1 MTAIQSPP
9 APSVAPKRPALRS
22 AILAGLRSTPKTLP
36 ATLFY
41 DELGAA
47 LFEQICMLP
56 EYYLTRTEESI
67 LAEHAGTL
75 ASLMGPRVALI
86 ELGSGAATKVRPLL
100 VDVSREQLMD
110 VSATRAREFPQ
121 LQVMPVWADYTAAV
135 PLPPLPPDARRV
147 AFFPG
152 STIGNLEPAEAST
165 FLRTVRDLVG
175 EQGGLVLGVDRRK
188 DAAILH
194 AAYNAAQGITAQFNL
209 NALERLNREFD
220 GDVDIS
226 AFRHR
231 AFFNDAESRIEMHL
245 ESVVAHSFRLFGDE
259 FHMAEGETIRTEIS
273 CKYDRARLDAVAQ
286 AGGWRVDRLF
296 TDERQW
302 FWVAW
307 LRPA

>member
-1 MTAIQSPP
+1 MRGIIQ
-9 APSVAPKRPALRS
+9 A
-22 AILAGLRSTPKTLP
+22 
-36 ATLFY
+36 
-41 DELGAA
+41 
-47 LFEQICMLP
+47 
-56 EYYLTRTEESI
+56 
-67 LAEHAGTL
+67 
-75 ASLMGPRVALI
+75 
-86 ELGSGAATKVRPLL
+86 
-100 VDVSREQLMD
+100 
-110 VSATRAREFPQ
+110 
-121 LQVMPVWADYTAAV
+121 
-135 PLPPLPPDARRV
+135 
-147 AFFPG
+147 
-152 STIGNLEPAEAST
+152 N
-165 FLRTVRDLVG
+165 
-175 EQGGLVLGVDRRK
+175 LGVDRRK

-194 AAYNAAQGITAQFNL
+194 AAYNDAQGITAQFNL

-220 GDVDIS
+220 GDVDLS